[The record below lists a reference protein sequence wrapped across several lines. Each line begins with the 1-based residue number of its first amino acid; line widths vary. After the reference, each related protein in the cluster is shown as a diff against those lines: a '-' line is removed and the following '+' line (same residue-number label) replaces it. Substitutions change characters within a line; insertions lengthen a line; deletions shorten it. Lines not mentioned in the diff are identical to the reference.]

1 MKILGFVVSVL
12 LVVASAALFLVYFTK
27 KIVKYL
33 KKKGII
39 GAIISPI
46 PMKEYEKKEE
56 EEEE

>member
-1 MKILGFVVSVL
+1 METLGFVVSVML
-12 LVVASAALFLVYFTK
+12 GFASAALFLVYFTE

-39 GAIISPI
+39 GAIISHI